1 MLVGSLIAIGNGTAY
16 FRWLA
21 PIVDNGSR
29 IDAFELARRPVTDHL
44 GYLIALGL
52 TFVLVILLR
61 QRVVEKW
68 PILVLGLVVGVSAV
82 LFFGVRQ
89 VPNGDSPSFEEVRSY
104 VLDAE
109 THQTCSSDLGWL
121 RVCMYRGY
129 GGWVPRFESMLE
141 SVVDGVD
148 LDGRVLT
155 VRQRPFRLPEGDY
168 PAAFEAEIMGLLSA
182 ADWGDELTVSFRS
195 SSSAGQRAGLRAAV
209 GMWAVGLPVSP
220 GISVTQM
227 QMASSTGPYC
237 NASDQGR
244 TLVGMWLASRGDR
257 AVIEEWD
264 EILGRAASA
273 PGAYRLN
280 AGGAHVGNLVTAPRP
295 RTARGVRGRFAS
307 PPETVNPGAPNTHD
321 YQTRSAANTPPART
335 WQIPDTRIEPQ
346 NKNNPPPGEP
356 ERRLLSSHQQVPPCQ

>member
-1 MLVGSLIAIGNGTAY
+1 
-16 FRWLA
+16 LA

-129 GGWVPRFESMLE
+129 EGWVPRFESMLE

-155 VRQRPFRLPEGDY
+155 VRQRPFRLPAERRRCTRGESGDG
-168 PAAFEAEIMGLLSA
+168 A
-182 ADWGDELTVSFRS
+182 
-195 SSSAGQRAGLRAAV
+195 
-209 GMWAVGLPVSP
+209 
-220 GISVTQM
+220 
-227 QMASSTGPYC
+227 
-237 NASDQGR
+237 
-244 TLVGMWLASRGDR
+244 LVGTVIWVLSDHRDR
-257 AVIEEWD
+257 IRWRQF
-264 EILGRAASA
+264 GR
-273 PGAYRLN
+273 
-280 AGGAHVGNLVTAPRP
+280 
-295 RTARGVRGRFAS
+295 
-307 PPETVNPGAPNTHD
+307 
-321 YQTRSAANTPPART
+321 
-335 WQIPDTRIEPQ
+335 
-346 NKNNPPPGEP
+346 
-356 ERRLLSSHQQVPPCQ
+356 RR